1 MHVIWHSIESIERTF
16 KGTRTF
22 NSVWEKQERPIN
34 VKVESVFFLI
44 FFFPLPPLSRLFS
57 FPYLTWKNSSMY
69 VKGAHVF
76 QALNVL
82 PRLSTSTFLLLVQLF
97 ESHKWSEHE
106 SLQLVCLSACLFSHR

>member
-1 MHVIWHSIESIERTF
+1 
-16 KGTRTF
+16 
-22 NSVWEKQERPIN
+22 
-34 VKVESVFFLI
+34 
-44 FFFPLPPLSRLFS
+44 
-57 FPYLTWKNSSMY
+57 MY
-69 VKGAHVF
+69 VKGAHVL